1 LELFVVVACEA
12 SLELFYDV
20 DVEGGVGFFAE
31 GLEVGENAVLGA
43 RTECPFQQSLE
54 AGQTMRIVG

>member
-1 LELFVVVACEA
+1 MFVVGATEVL
-12 SLELFYDV
+12 LELFYDV
-20 DVEGGVGFFAE
+20 DVEGWVWFFAE

-54 AGQTMRIVG
+54 AGQAMRVIG